1 MKENQKKAINLLET
15 ALEKAKSESADI
27 PAIMGELFEET
38 ALETKSVL
46 EEFLAEN
53 IEIFIGET
61 IYSIENHGSK
71 YDNPEVYNYE
81 NETVYKD
88 KLAKDFADN
97 SNCVLNNYGTAFN
110 CDTAFQL
117 YQLEKQNKPIYNKV
131 KDEIEKEYRER
142 EIPNND
148 SDLKFEILM
157 KKVSENF
164 MKETKEKRKMNVD
177 ESIKLLEKAKEEIKE
192 GKDISE
198 VFGDLNET
206 FAIKQKNTLEEYVG
220 DDISFAIKDIII
232 DIDNFEIETSSINKN
247 ELAFE
252 IIKRSN
258 DHSTL
263 NRDFDFELYQM
274 KKQNTKLYKE
284 SKIQYE
290 DDNSQNN
297 FELLIEKAVDNFVN
311 ESINDFFSNDK
322 KELNKSDLK
331 EFSNYIN
338 EKLGKEKEYTMIEIL
353 QDKKEFIEKKDKNKQ
368 DFEY

>member
-1 MKENQKKAINLLET
+1 
-15 ALEKAKSESADI
+15 
-27 PAIMGELFEET
+27 
-38 ALETKSVL
+38 
-46 EEFLAEN
+46 
-53 IEIFIGET
+53 
-61 IYSIENHGSK
+61 
-71 YDNPEVYNYE
+71 
-81 NETVYKD
+81 
-88 KLAKDFADN
+88 
-97 SNCVLNNYGTAFN
+97 
-110 CDTAFQL
+110 
-117 YQLEKQNKPIYNKV
+117 
-131 KDEIEKEYRER
+131 
-142 EIPNND
+142 
-148 SDLKFEILM
+148 
-157 KKVSENF
+157 
-164 MKETKEKRKMNVD
+164 MNVD

-220 DDISFAIKDIII
+220 DDISFGIKDIII

-247 ELAFE
+247 ELAVE

-258 DHSTL
+258 DHSCL

-322 KELNKSDLK
+322 KELSKSDLK

-368 DFEY
+368 NIEY

>member
-1 MKENQKKAINLLET
+1 
-15 ALEKAKSESADI
+15 
-27 PAIMGELFEET
+27 
-38 ALETKSVL
+38 
-46 EEFLAEN
+46 
-53 IEIFIGET
+53 
-61 IYSIENHGSK
+61 
-71 YDNPEVYNYE
+71 
-81 NETVYKD
+81 
-88 KLAKDFADN
+88 
-97 SNCVLNNYGTAFN
+97 
-110 CDTAFQL
+110 
-117 YQLEKQNKPIYNKV
+117 
-131 KDEIEKEYRER
+131 
-142 EIPNND
+142 
-148 SDLKFEILM
+148 
-157 KKVSENF
+157 
-164 MKETKEKRKMNVD
+164 MNVD

-220 DDISFAIKDIII
+220 DDISFGIKDIII

-247 ELAFE
+247 ELAVE

-258 DHSTL
+258 DHSSL

-290 DDNSQNN
+290 NDNSQNN

-338 EKLGKEKEYTMIEIL
+338 EKLGKEKEYTMVEIL
-353 QDKKEFIEKKDKNKQ
+353 QDKKEFIEKKDRNKENI
-368 DFEY
+368 EY

>member
-1 MKENQKKAINLLET
+1 
-15 ALEKAKSESADI
+15 
-27 PAIMGELFEET
+27 
-38 ALETKSVL
+38 
-46 EEFLAEN
+46 
-53 IEIFIGET
+53 
-61 IYSIENHGSK
+61 
-71 YDNPEVYNYE
+71 
-81 NETVYKD
+81 
-88 KLAKDFADN
+88 
-97 SNCVLNNYGTAFN
+97 
-110 CDTAFQL
+110 
-117 YQLEKQNKPIYNKV
+117 
-131 KDEIEKEYRER
+131 
-142 EIPNND
+142 
-148 SDLKFEILM
+148 
-157 KKVSENF
+157 
-164 MKETKEKRKMNVD
+164 MNVD

-247 ELAFE
+247 ELAVE

-258 DHSTL
+258 DHSCL

-338 EKLGKEKEYTMIEIL
+338 EKLGKEKEYTMVEIL

-368 DFEY
+368 NIEY

>member
-1 MKENQKKAINLLET
+1 
-15 ALEKAKSESADI
+15 
-27 PAIMGELFEET
+27 
-38 ALETKSVL
+38 
-46 EEFLAEN
+46 
-53 IEIFIGET
+53 
-61 IYSIENHGSK
+61 
-71 YDNPEVYNYE
+71 
-81 NETVYKD
+81 
-88 KLAKDFADN
+88 
-97 SNCVLNNYGTAFN
+97 
-110 CDTAFQL
+110 
-117 YQLEKQNKPIYNKV
+117 
-131 KDEIEKEYRER
+131 
-142 EIPNND
+142 
-148 SDLKFEILM
+148 
-157 KKVSENF
+157 
-164 MKETKEKRKMNVD
+164 MNVD

-232 DIDNFEIETSSINKN
+232 DINNFEIETSSINKN
-247 ELAFE
+247 ELAVE

-258 DHSTL
+258 DHSCL

-338 EKLGKEKEYTMIEIL
+338 EKLGKEKEYTMVEIL
-353 QDKKEFIEKKDKNKQ
+353 QDKKEFIEKKDRNKENI
-368 DFEY
+368 EY

>member
-1 MKENQKKAINLLET
+1 
-15 ALEKAKSESADI
+15 
-27 PAIMGELFEET
+27 
-38 ALETKSVL
+38 
-46 EEFLAEN
+46 
-53 IEIFIGET
+53 
-61 IYSIENHGSK
+61 
-71 YDNPEVYNYE
+71 
-81 NETVYKD
+81 
-88 KLAKDFADN
+88 
-97 SNCVLNNYGTAFN
+97 
-110 CDTAFQL
+110 
-117 YQLEKQNKPIYNKV
+117 
-131 KDEIEKEYRER
+131 
-142 EIPNND
+142 
-148 SDLKFEILM
+148 
-157 KKVSENF
+157 
-164 MKETKEKRKMNVD
+164 MNVD

-220 DDISFAIKDIII
+220 DDISFGIKDIII

-247 ELAFE
+247 ELAVE
-252 IIKRSN
+252 LIKRSN
-258 DHSTL
+258 DYSCL

-322 KELNKSDLK
+322 KELSKSDLK

-338 EKLGKEKEYTMIEIL
+338 EKLGKEKEYTMVEIL
-353 QDKKEFIEKKDKNKQ
+353 QDKKEFIEKKDRNKENI
-368 DFEY
+368 EY

>member
-1 MKENQKKAINLLET
+1 
-15 ALEKAKSESADI
+15 
-27 PAIMGELFEET
+27 
-38 ALETKSVL
+38 
-46 EEFLAEN
+46 
-53 IEIFIGET
+53 
-61 IYSIENHGSK
+61 
-71 YDNPEVYNYE
+71 
-81 NETVYKD
+81 
-88 KLAKDFADN
+88 
-97 SNCVLNNYGTAFN
+97 
-110 CDTAFQL
+110 
-117 YQLEKQNKPIYNKV
+117 
-131 KDEIEKEYRER
+131 
-142 EIPNND
+142 
-148 SDLKFEILM
+148 
-157 KKVSENF
+157 
-164 MKETKEKRKMNVD
+164 MNVD

-247 ELAFE
+247 ELAVE

-258 DHSTL
+258 DHSCL

-338 EKLGKEKEYTMIEIL
+338 EKLGKEKEYTMVEIL
-353 QDKKEFIEKKDKNKQ
+353 QDKKEFIEKKDRNKE
-368 DFEY
+368 DIEY

>member
-1 MKENQKKAINLLET
+1 
-15 ALEKAKSESADI
+15 
-27 PAIMGELFEET
+27 
-38 ALETKSVL
+38 
-46 EEFLAEN
+46 
-53 IEIFIGET
+53 
-61 IYSIENHGSK
+61 
-71 YDNPEVYNYE
+71 
-81 NETVYKD
+81 
-88 KLAKDFADN
+88 
-97 SNCVLNNYGTAFN
+97 
-110 CDTAFQL
+110 
-117 YQLEKQNKPIYNKV
+117 
-131 KDEIEKEYRER
+131 
-142 EIPNND
+142 
-148 SDLKFEILM
+148 
-157 KKVSENF
+157 
-164 MKETKEKRKMNVD
+164 MNVD

-220 DDISFAIKDIII
+220 DDISFGIKDIII

-247 ELAFE
+247 ELAVE

-353 QDKKEFIEKKDKNKQ
+353 QDKKEFMEKKDKNKQ
-368 DFEY
+368 NIEY

>member
-1 MKENQKKAINLLET
+1 
-15 ALEKAKSESADI
+15 
-27 PAIMGELFEET
+27 
-38 ALETKSVL
+38 
-46 EEFLAEN
+46 
-53 IEIFIGET
+53 
-61 IYSIENHGSK
+61 
-71 YDNPEVYNYE
+71 
-81 NETVYKD
+81 
-88 KLAKDFADN
+88 
-97 SNCVLNNYGTAFN
+97 
-110 CDTAFQL
+110 
-117 YQLEKQNKPIYNKV
+117 
-131 KDEIEKEYRER
+131 
-142 EIPNND
+142 
-148 SDLKFEILM
+148 
-157 KKVSENF
+157 
-164 MKETKEKRKMNVD
+164 MNVD

-247 ELAFE
+247 ELAVE

-258 DHSTL
+258 DHSCL

-338 EKLGKEKEYTMIEIL
+338 EKLGKEKEYTMVEIL
-353 QDKKEFIEKKDKNKQ
+353 QDKKEFIEKKDRNKENI
-368 DFEY
+368 EY

>member
-1 MKENQKKAINLLET
+1 
-15 ALEKAKSESADI
+15 
-27 PAIMGELFEET
+27 
-38 ALETKSVL
+38 
-46 EEFLAEN
+46 
-53 IEIFIGET
+53 
-61 IYSIENHGSK
+61 
-71 YDNPEVYNYE
+71 
-81 NETVYKD
+81 
-88 KLAKDFADN
+88 
-97 SNCVLNNYGTAFN
+97 
-110 CDTAFQL
+110 
-117 YQLEKQNKPIYNKV
+117 
-131 KDEIEKEYRER
+131 
-142 EIPNND
+142 
-148 SDLKFEILM
+148 
-157 KKVSENF
+157 
-164 MKETKEKRKMNVD
+164 MNVD

-232 DIDNFEIETSSINKN
+232 DSDNFEIETSSINKN
-247 ELAFE
+247 ELAVE

-258 DHSTL
+258 DHSCL

-338 EKLGKEKEYTMIEIL
+338 EKLGKEKEYTMVEIL
-353 QDKKEFIEKKDKNKQ
+353 QDKKEFIEKKDRNKENI
-368 DFEY
+368 EY

>member
-1 MKENQKKAINLLET
+1 
-15 ALEKAKSESADI
+15 
-27 PAIMGELFEET
+27 
-38 ALETKSVL
+38 
-46 EEFLAEN
+46 
-53 IEIFIGET
+53 
-61 IYSIENHGSK
+61 
-71 YDNPEVYNYE
+71 
-81 NETVYKD
+81 
-88 KLAKDFADN
+88 
-97 SNCVLNNYGTAFN
+97 
-110 CDTAFQL
+110 
-117 YQLEKQNKPIYNKV
+117 
-131 KDEIEKEYRER
+131 
-142 EIPNND
+142 
-148 SDLKFEILM
+148 
-157 KKVSENF
+157 
-164 MKETKEKRKMNVD
+164 MNVD

-247 ELAFE
+247 ELAVE

-258 DHSTL
+258 DHSCL
-263 NRDFDFELYQM
+263 NRDFDFELYQI

-338 EKLGKEKEYTMIEIL
+338 EKLGKEKEYTMVEIL
-353 QDKKEFIEKKDKNKQ
+353 QDKKEFIEKKDRNKENI
-368 DFEY
+368 EY

>member
-1 MKENQKKAINLLET
+1 
-15 ALEKAKSESADI
+15 
-27 PAIMGELFEET
+27 
-38 ALETKSVL
+38 
-46 EEFLAEN
+46 
-53 IEIFIGET
+53 
-61 IYSIENHGSK
+61 
-71 YDNPEVYNYE
+71 
-81 NETVYKD
+81 
-88 KLAKDFADN
+88 
-97 SNCVLNNYGTAFN
+97 
-110 CDTAFQL
+110 
-117 YQLEKQNKPIYNKV
+117 
-131 KDEIEKEYRER
+131 
-142 EIPNND
+142 
-148 SDLKFEILM
+148 
-157 KKVSENF
+157 
-164 MKETKEKRKMNVD
+164 MNVD

-220 DDISFAIKDIII
+220 DDISFGIKDIII

-247 ELAFE
+247 ELAVE

-258 DHSTL
+258 DHSCL
-263 NRDFDFELYQM
+263 NRDFDFELYQI

-338 EKLGKEKEYTMIEIL
+338 EKLGKEKEYTMVEIL
-353 QDKKEFIEKKDKNKQ
+353 QDKKEFIEKKDRNKENI
-368 DFEY
+368 EY

>member
-1 MKENQKKAINLLET
+1 M
-15 ALEKAKSESADI
+15 
-27 PAIMGELFEET
+27 
-38 ALETKSVL
+38 
-46 EEFLAEN
+46 N
-53 IEIFIGET
+53 I
-61 IYSIENHGSK
+61 
-71 YDNPEVYNYE
+71 
-81 NETVYKD
+81 
-88 KLAKDFADN
+88 
-97 SNCVLNNYGTAFN
+97 
-110 CDTAFQL
+110 
-117 YQLEKQNKPIYNKV
+117 
-131 KDEIEKEYRER
+131 
-142 EIPNND
+142 
-148 SDLKFEILM
+148 
-157 KKVSENF
+157 
-164 MKETKEKRKMNVD
+164 D

-206 FAIKQKNTLEEYVG
+206 FAIKQKNTLEEYIG

-258 DHSTL
+258 DHSWL

-311 ESINDFFSNDK
+311 ESINDFFLNDK
-322 KELNKSDLK
+322 KELNKADLK

-353 QDKKEFIEKKDKNKQ
+353 QDKKEFTEKKPKNEPNI
-368 DFEY
+368 EY

>member
-1 MKENQKKAINLLET
+1 M
-15 ALEKAKSESADI
+15 
-27 PAIMGELFEET
+27 
-38 ALETKSVL
+38 
-46 EEFLAEN
+46 
-53 IEIFIGET
+53 
-61 IYSIENHGSK
+61 
-71 YDNPEVYNYE
+71 
-81 NETVYKD
+81 
-88 KLAKDFADN
+88 
-97 SNCVLNNYGTAFN
+97 
-110 CDTAFQL
+110 
-117 YQLEKQNKPIYNKV
+117 
-131 KDEIEKEYRER
+131 
-142 EIPNND
+142 
-148 SDLKFEILM
+148 
-157 KKVSENF
+157 
-164 MKETKEKRKMNVD
+164 
-177 ESIKLLEKAKEEIKE
+177 
-192 GKDISE
+192 
-198 VFGDLNET
+198 FGDLNET

-220 DDISFAIKDIII
+220 DDISFGIKDIII

-247 ELAFE
+247 ELAVE

-258 DHSTL
+258 DHSCL

-322 KELNKSDLK
+322 KELSKSDLK

-368 DFEY
+368 NIEY

>member
-1 MKENQKKAINLLET
+1 
-15 ALEKAKSESADI
+15 
-27 PAIMGELFEET
+27 
-38 ALETKSVL
+38 
-46 EEFLAEN
+46 
-53 IEIFIGET
+53 
-61 IYSIENHGSK
+61 
-71 YDNPEVYNYE
+71 
-81 NETVYKD
+81 
-88 KLAKDFADN
+88 
-97 SNCVLNNYGTAFN
+97 
-110 CDTAFQL
+110 
-117 YQLEKQNKPIYNKV
+117 
-131 KDEIEKEYRER
+131 
-142 EIPNND
+142 
-148 SDLKFEILM
+148 
-157 KKVSENF
+157 
-164 MKETKEKRKMNVD
+164 MNVD

-247 ELAFE
+247 ELAVE

-258 DHSTL
+258 DHSCL

-353 QDKKEFIEKKDKNKQ
+353 QDKKEFIEKKDRNKENI
-368 DFEY
+368 EY

>member
-1 MKENQKKAINLLET
+1 
-15 ALEKAKSESADI
+15 
-27 PAIMGELFEET
+27 
-38 ALETKSVL
+38 
-46 EEFLAEN
+46 
-53 IEIFIGET
+53 
-61 IYSIENHGSK
+61 
-71 YDNPEVYNYE
+71 
-81 NETVYKD
+81 
-88 KLAKDFADN
+88 
-97 SNCVLNNYGTAFN
+97 
-110 CDTAFQL
+110 
-117 YQLEKQNKPIYNKV
+117 
-131 KDEIEKEYRER
+131 
-142 EIPNND
+142 
-148 SDLKFEILM
+148 
-157 KKVSENF
+157 
-164 MKETKEKRKMNVD
+164 MNVD

-206 FAIKQKNTLEEYVG
+206 FAIKKKNTLEEYVG
-220 DDISFAIKDIII
+220 NDISFGIKDIII

-258 DHSTL
+258 DHSWF
-263 NRDFDFELYQM
+263 NRDFDFELYQI

-290 DDNSQNN
+290 DNSQNN

-311 ESINDFFSNDK
+311 ESINDFFLNDK

-353 QDKKEFIEKKDKNKQ
+353 QDKKEFMEKKDKNKQ
-368 DFEY
+368 NIEY

>member
-1 MKENQKKAINLLET
+1 
-15 ALEKAKSESADI
+15 
-27 PAIMGELFEET
+27 
-38 ALETKSVL
+38 
-46 EEFLAEN
+46 
-53 IEIFIGET
+53 
-61 IYSIENHGSK
+61 
-71 YDNPEVYNYE
+71 
-81 NETVYKD
+81 
-88 KLAKDFADN
+88 
-97 SNCVLNNYGTAFN
+97 
-110 CDTAFQL
+110 
-117 YQLEKQNKPIYNKV
+117 
-131 KDEIEKEYRER
+131 
-142 EIPNND
+142 
-148 SDLKFEILM
+148 
-157 KKVSENF
+157 
-164 MKETKEKRKMNVD
+164 MNVD

-220 DDISFAIKDIII
+220 DDISFGIKDIII

-247 ELAFE
+247 ELAVE

-258 DHSTL
+258 DHSCL

-338 EKLGKEKEYTMIEIL
+338 EKLGKEKEYTMVEIL
-353 QDKKEFIEKKDKNKQ
+353 QDKKEFIEKKDRNKENI
-368 DFEY
+368 EY

>member
-1 MKENQKKAINLLET
+1 
-15 ALEKAKSESADI
+15 
-27 PAIMGELFEET
+27 
-38 ALETKSVL
+38 
-46 EEFLAEN
+46 
-53 IEIFIGET
+53 
-61 IYSIENHGSK
+61 
-71 YDNPEVYNYE
+71 
-81 NETVYKD
+81 
-88 KLAKDFADN
+88 
-97 SNCVLNNYGTAFN
+97 
-110 CDTAFQL
+110 
-117 YQLEKQNKPIYNKV
+117 
-131 KDEIEKEYRER
+131 
-142 EIPNND
+142 
-148 SDLKFEILM
+148 
-157 KKVSENF
+157 
-164 MKETKEKRKMNVD
+164 MNVD
-177 ESIKLLEKAKEEIKE
+177 EIIKLLEKAKEEIKE

-247 ELAFE
+247 ELAVE

-258 DHSTL
+258 DHSCL
-263 NRDFDFELYQM
+263 NRDFDFELYQI

-338 EKLGKEKEYTMIEIL
+338 EKLGKEKEYTMVEIL
-353 QDKKEFIEKKDKNKQ
+353 QDKKEFIEKKDRNKENI
-368 DFEY
+368 EY

>member
-1 MKENQKKAINLLET
+1 M
-15 ALEKAKSESADI
+15 
-27 PAIMGELFEET
+27 
-38 ALETKSVL
+38 
-46 EEFLAEN
+46 N
-53 IEIFIGET
+53 I
-61 IYSIENHGSK
+61 
-71 YDNPEVYNYE
+71 
-81 NETVYKD
+81 
-88 KLAKDFADN
+88 
-97 SNCVLNNYGTAFN
+97 
-110 CDTAFQL
+110 
-117 YQLEKQNKPIYNKV
+117 
-131 KDEIEKEYRER
+131 
-142 EIPNND
+142 
-148 SDLKFEILM
+148 
-157 KKVSENF
+157 
-164 MKETKEKRKMNVD
+164 D

-198 VFGDLNET
+198 VFGDLNEA

-220 DDISFAIKDIII
+220 NDISFAIKDIII

-258 DHSTL
+258 DHSWL

-290 DDNSQNN
+290 GDNSQNN

-311 ESINDFFSNDK
+311 ESINDFFLNDK

-353 QDKKEFIEKKDKNKQ
+353 QDKKEFTEKKPKNEPNI
-368 DFEY
+368 EY

>member
-1 MKENQKKAINLLET
+1 
-15 ALEKAKSESADI
+15 
-27 PAIMGELFEET
+27 
-38 ALETKSVL
+38 
-46 EEFLAEN
+46 
-53 IEIFIGET
+53 
-61 IYSIENHGSK
+61 
-71 YDNPEVYNYE
+71 
-81 NETVYKD
+81 
-88 KLAKDFADN
+88 
-97 SNCVLNNYGTAFN
+97 
-110 CDTAFQL
+110 
-117 YQLEKQNKPIYNKV
+117 
-131 KDEIEKEYRER
+131 
-142 EIPNND
+142 
-148 SDLKFEILM
+148 
-157 KKVSENF
+157 
-164 MKETKEKRKMNVD
+164 MNVD

-247 ELAFE
+247 ELAVE

-258 DHSTL
+258 DHSCL
-263 NRDFDFELYQM
+263 NRDFDFELYHM

-338 EKLGKEKEYTMIEIL
+338 EKLGKEKEYTMVEIL
-353 QDKKEFIEKKDKNKQ
+353 QDKKEFIEKKDRNKENI
-368 DFEY
+368 EY